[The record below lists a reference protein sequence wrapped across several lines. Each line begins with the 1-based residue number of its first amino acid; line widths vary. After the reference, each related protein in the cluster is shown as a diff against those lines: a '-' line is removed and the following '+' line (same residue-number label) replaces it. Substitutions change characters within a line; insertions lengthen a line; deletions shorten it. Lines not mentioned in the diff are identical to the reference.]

1 MKGSYMFL
9 CAWVSPYIHVLS
21 NKCLTCLPNEH
32 PSQLKAGSGSVE
44 VELAIIGRLAL
55 HQGYTGSNLIMRWE
69 GLGVFSLER
78 SEFLKYPLPRFR

>member
-1 MKGSYMFL
+1 MKGSYMFFM
-9 CAWVSPYIHVLS
+9 CICVPIYTCIFI
-21 NKCLTCLPNEH
+21 CLPNGH

-44 VELAIIGRLAL
+44 VELAIIGHLAL
-55 HQGYTGSNLIMRWE
+55 HQGYTASNLIMRWE